1 MAMPALPSPPH
12 HHPLCFPKKDHSLFN
27 SWVKVFPGLLEGVK
41 GAAGGEGDLKITL
54 QATLTTNLTREAMSV
69 VEKPNTF

>member
-1 MAMPALPSPPH
+1 MLR
-12 HHPLCFPKKDHSLFN
+12 
-27 SWVKVFPGLLEGVK
+27 VLLEEK
-41 GAAGGEGDLKITL
+41 GDLKVTL